1 MTDIS
6 DLPAEILIEIFSL
19 LSSTDLKSVVLVCK
33 QWMMVGETPTLWTWA
48 MVTLKSR
55 DDLQKL
61 SNRRIQ
67 LMNMDKVKVTNWFDG
82 SQPFLIQSTAVRPEE
97 LFSALLP
104 ITTLTSIEGIKDDL
118 VYSLDDF
125 GFPAHGPDNP
135 DLSRVEPELFAKV
148 LSRLRNLC
156 FDIINPSPLQYEA
169 LLSSIAQKD
178 SVKKLVYGF
187 RKMPP
192 QPDLFAAAVGNVE
205 ECELGLFSVPV
216 QDMLALLVA
225 IAQEQGRLRRLI
237 MYSHR
242 LHGLSTIA
250 PDILGTAISRLES
263 VCIYQM
269 FDLLSKDQLEAI
281 MKKVG
286 EDASKLKKL
295 EITGLSEEQ
304 KEEMDQNLL
313 RQAGLKIGVVEWRTE
328 EVNPDWW
335 VGDIKYTLAIRG
347 RQENGLS
354 FKRCTLSLSMF
365 KKCILSAI
373 NSF

>member
-104 ITTLTSIEGIKDDL
+104 ITTLTSIEGMKDDL
-118 VYSLDDF
+118 GLS
-125 GFPAHGPDNP
+125 GP